1 MQDHPTNRA
10 ERQTSARI
18 LAIELNNRAWELI
31 ERRLAPSA
39 KSSKCSTPR
48 MAVEHG
54 GRAWRSS
61 MAVEHE
67 RAHER
72 DHGGAVGHF
81 DQAMTLVAMQLASL
95 KLPGAPRVE
104 PRRAAHGLD
113 GDLAYNPPSRRTRRA
128 LTAAPLATMAFSA
141 DSLNGARRGLST
153 WARPERMGRGKA
165 MGRGRSNGARGVG
178 NRNVG
183 ADRTSLLR
191 RPSAYCDRGAS
202 CATLRRC

>member
-31 ERRLAPSA
+31 ERQTRTLSEVIEMLDAAHGSRALWFLVCEHADSIERLRAHHVVA
-39 KSSKCSTPR
+39 CACARAHLGDQAIQAAR
-48 MAVEHG
+48 MAVEF
-54 GRAWRSS
+54 
-61 MAVEHE
+61 E

-81 DQAMTLVAMQLASL
+81 DQAMTLVSMQLASL

-113 GDLAYNPPSRRTRRA
+113 GDLAYNPPSRRTRRTVA
-128 LTAAPLATMAFSA
+128 AAPLAAVAFSA
-141 DSLNGARRGLST
+141 DSANGARRGLST
-153 WARPERMGRGKA
+153 WARPEHMGA
-165 MGRGRSNGARGVG
+165 A
-178 NRNVG
+178 
-183 ADRTSLLR
+183 
-191 RPSAYCDRGAS
+191 
-202 CATLRRC
+202 

>member
-1 MQDHPTNRA
+1 
-10 ERQTSARI
+10 
-18 LAIELNNRAWELI
+18 
-31 ERRLAPSA
+31 
-39 KSSKCSTPR
+39 
-48 MAVEHG
+48 
-54 GRAWRSS
+54 

-191 RPSAYCDRGAS
+191 RPSAYCDRSAS